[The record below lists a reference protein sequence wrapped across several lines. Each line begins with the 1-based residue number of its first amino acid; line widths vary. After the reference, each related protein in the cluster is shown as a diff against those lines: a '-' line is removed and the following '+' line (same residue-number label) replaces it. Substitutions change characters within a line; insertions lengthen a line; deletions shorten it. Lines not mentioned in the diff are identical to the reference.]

1 MKLTIWWSWV
11 HSTKTWVH
19 ELITYPWTPLPHIAF
34 KNASWTSLVLQWL
47 TIHLPMQETWVLSLL
62 QEDSICCGAPKP
74 MLHNYWAYAL
84 EPTVQF
90 SSVIQSC
97 LTLFDPVD
105 SSTPGFPVHH
115 QLPELA
121 QTQWKSLP
129 LLFHIWL
136 LPFTFLDWAYV
147 FIIFLAGTC
156 WTLQFH
162 GQERIRAHGYWKLIC
177 LFSFA
182 FFHDCIYCLI
192 LIYK

>member
-11 HSTKTWVH
+11 HSPKTWVH
-19 ELITYPWTPLPHIAF
+19 ELVTYPWTPLPHIAF

-62 QEDSICCGAPKP
+62 QEDSTCCGAPKP

-121 QTQWKSLP
+121 QTHVHPVSGAIQPSRP
-129 LLFHIWL
+129 LSSPSPPAFNLSQHQGLF
-136 LPFTFLDWAYV
+136 
-147 FIIFLAGTC
+147 
-156 WTLQFH
+156 
-162 GQERIRAHGYWKLIC
+162 
-177 LFSFA
+177 
-182 FFHDCIYCLI
+182 
-192 LIYK
+192 